1 MQLLFDKDRHQ
12 SNPAERTTSCPIS
25 LQGDPA
31 MQVPYRIP
39 EYQNDYNKA
48 GTKKER
54 GAIMARFCLLFG
66 LGSDNPEVWHQIH
79 TDWIDPIL
87 EKKEV
92 Q

>member
-25 LQGDPA
+25 LGDTA
-31 MQVPYRIP
+31 MLVPYRIP

-66 LGSDNPEVWHQIH
+66 LGSDNPEVWTQIH
-79 TDWIDPIL
+79 ADWIDPML

>member
-12 SNPAERTTSCPIS
+12 SNPAERITSCPIS
-25 LQGDPA
+25 LGDTA

-54 GAIMARFCLLFG
+54 GAIMAKFCLLFG
-66 LGSDNPEVWHQIH
+66 LGSDNPEVWTQIH
-79 TDWIDPIL
+79 ADWIDPML

>member
-25 LQGDPA
+25 LGDTA
-31 MQVPYRIP
+31 MLVPYRIP

-66 LGSDNPEVWHQIH
+66 LGSDNPKVWTQIH
-79 TDWIDPIL
+79 ADWIDPML

>member
-12 SNPAERTTSCPIS
+12 SNPAERITSCPIS
-25 LQGDPA
+25 LGDTA

-66 LGSDNPEVWHQIH
+66 LGSDNPEVWTQIH
-79 TDWIDPIL
+79 ADWIDPML

>member
-25 LQGDPA
+25 LGDTT

-66 LGSDNPEVWHQIH
+66 LGSDNPEVWSQIH
-79 TDWIDPIL
+79 ADWIDPML
-87 EKKEV
+87 EKKEL

>member
-12 SNPAERTTSCPIS
+12 SNPAERITSCPIS
-25 LQGDPA
+25 LGATA

-54 GAIMARFCLLFG
+54 GAIMAKFCLLFG
-66 LGSDNPEVWHQIH
+66 LGSDNPEVWSQIH
-79 TDWIDPIL
+79 TDWIDPML
-87 EKKEV
+87 EKKEL

>member
-12 SNPAERTTSCPIS
+12 SNPAERITSCPIS
-25 LQGDPA
+25 LGDTA
-31 MQVPYRIP
+31 MHVPYRIP

-48 GTKKER
+48 GTKMER
-54 GAIMARFCLLFG
+54 GAIMANFCLLVG
-66 LGSDNPEVWHQIH
+66 LGSDNPEIWQQIH
-79 TDWIDPIL
+79 TDWIDPML

>member
-25 LQGDPA
+25 LGDTA
-31 MQVPYRIP
+31 MLVPYRIP

-66 LGSDNPEVWHQIH
+66 LGSDNPEVWSQIH
-79 TDWIDPIL
+79 ADWIDPML

>member
-25 LQGDPA
+25 LGDTA
-31 MQVPYRIP
+31 MLVPYQIP
-39 EYQNDYNKA
+39 EYQNDYHKA

-66 LGSDNPEVWHQIH
+66 LGSDNPEVWTQIH
-79 TDWIDPIL
+79 ADWIDPML
-87 EKKEV
+87 EKKGV

>member
-1 MQLLFDKDRHQ
+1 MQQLFDKDRFQ

-25 LQGDPA
+25 LGDPA

-54 GAIMARFCLLFG
+54 GAIMAKFCLLFG
-66 LGSDNPEVWHQIH
+66 LGSDNPEVWQQIH
-79 TDWIDPIL
+79 TDWIDPML
-87 EKKEV
+87 EKKEL

>member
-12 SNPAERTTSCPIS
+12 SNPAERITSFPIS
-25 LQGDPA
+25 LGDTA
-31 MQVPYRIP
+31 MLVPYRIP

-66 LGSDNPEVWHQIH
+66 LGSDNPEVWTQIH
-79 TDWIDPIL
+79 ADWIDPML
-87 EKKEV
+87 EKKEL

>member
-25 LQGDPA
+25 LGDPA

-39 EYQNDYNKA
+39 EYQNDYSKA

-54 GAIMARFCLLFG
+54 GAIMAKFCLLFG
-66 LGSDNPEVWHQIH
+66 LGSDNPEVWTQIH
-79 TDWIDPIL
+79 ADWIDPML

>member
-1 MQLLFDKDRHQ
+1 
-12 SNPAERTTSCPIS
+12 
-25 LQGDPA
+25 
-31 MQVPYRIP
+31 
-39 EYQNDYNKA
+39 
-48 GTKKER
+48 
-54 GAIMARFCLLFG
+54 LLFG

>member
-25 LQGDPA
+25 LGDTA

-39 EYQNDYNKA
+39 EYQNDYHKA

-66 LGSDNPEVWHQIH
+66 LGGDNPEVWQQIH
-79 TDWIDPIL
+79 TDWIDPML